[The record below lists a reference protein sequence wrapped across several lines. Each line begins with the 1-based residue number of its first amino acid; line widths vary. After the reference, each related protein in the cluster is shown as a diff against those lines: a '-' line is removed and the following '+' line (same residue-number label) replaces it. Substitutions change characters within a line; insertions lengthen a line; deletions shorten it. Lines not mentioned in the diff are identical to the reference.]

1 MMKSVNVDEL
11 FRRTAEKNIETLATS
26 LAREMSINES
36 QTKPERKVH
45 TSTLI
50 VNDDGRFLAM
60 NGSAH
65 QMEQCFTELFKR
77 RPELRS
83 VVQSVLDKM
92 FYIADL

>member
-1 MMKSVNVDEL
+1 MMESVNVDEL
-11 FRRTAEKNIETLATS
+11 FRQTAEKKIKTLATS
-26 LAREMSINES
+26 LGREMYINEL
-36 QTKPERKVH
+36 QTNPERKVH

-50 VNDDGRFLAM
+50 VNDGVRFLAM

-92 FYIADL
+92 YYIAGL